1 MAAFA
6 LLRRLADD
14 LVFALRPALFA
25 CHESAPRKLAT
36 LVNRQN
42 AHGLDDLRPIC
53 DLDVLNQALRDHT
66 SWLFKLRGEKKDGIR
81 DVLIH
86 YPHTLMIIT
95 SHTGKGASRIRVQ
108 LTDDRDRR
116 YDLLPILVE
125 CMDGLCSLMTL
136 LCEAIGVLRGYTA
149 WDHVVLSGLDNDVVG
164 FWPPIFG
171 ERPSLPMSSDGRS
184 VYWERK

>member
-1 MAAFA
+1 M
-6 LLRRLADD
+6 
-14 LVFALRPALFA
+14 
-25 CHESAPRKLAT
+25 T
-36 LVNRQN
+36 
-42 AHGLDDLRPIC
+42 G
-53 DLDVLNQALRDHT
+53 
-66 SWLFKLRGEKKDGIR
+66 RGEKKDGIR

-86 YPHTLMIIT
+86 FPHKLMIIT
-95 SHTGKGASRIRVQ
+95 SSAGKGASRIRVQ

-171 ERPSLPMSSDGRS
+171 ERPSLPMSGDGRS